1 MPEPKIIDDAVQAAA
16 GGGTMGAVFFFL
28 RWTWMQVTGRADR
41 KQMLIDAQEAKVD
54 REWETI
60 REELKAERQ
69 ADKLRVDRIERQN
82 QALRFAFHH
91 VAAALIR
98 IDPQNP
104 AITQAEQMLATA
116 FPVDFRLLAE
126 QAESAISAVPIDG

>member
-1 MPEPKIIDDAVQAAA
+1 MAETKMIDDVAQVAA
-16 GGGTMGAVFFFL
+16 GGVSFGGGLYMA
-28 RWTWMQVTGRADR
+28 RWLILWLTGRADR
-41 KQMLIDAQEAKVD
+41 KQALIDEQEAKVD
-54 REWETI
+54 REWATM

-69 ADKLRVDRIERQN
+69 ADKLRLDRIEKQN

-104 AITQAEQMLATA
+104 ALSQAEQMLSQA
-116 FPVDFRLLAE
+116 FPLDFSLIAE
-126 QAESAISAVPIDG
+126 RAAAAVEVVALRD